1 MKKSDLLA
9 AAGFA
14 VALVLFLILSG
25 AFYTV
30 DQTEQVI
37 ITQFGQPVGNPI
49 TEPGL
54 HFKIPFVQ
62 SVNSLDKRFLEWDGA
77 PVAIPTRDKTYIH
90 VDTFAR
96 WRIEDPKTY
105 FVRLHDER
113 SAQSRLEDIL
123 GSETRNSIA
132 KHDLIEIVRT
142 DKNRQPLHDESLK
155 GGPTGAIGVLP
166 PIEFGRQKIEEEIK
180 TAAAQKLAGF
190 GIAVLDFRI
199 KRVNYNPD
207 VLDRIYQRMISER
220 LQIAQ
225 RFRSEGEGESARIAG
240 QRERDLNEIQSNAYR
255 RVQEIRGEA
264 DAKATEI
271 YARAYTQN
279 PQAAEFYVFLKTLET
294 YHKIFSKDSTLVL
307 STDSDIFTLLKHAAT
322 KTTGSPIPLE
332 TPAKPLQL
340 VEARYRLLKP
350 VLDHLTLGQDG
361 IQYYAYGVI
370 KAQIF
375 QLTRCTER
383 ERYLHLIAFIAHQYY
398 RLHDNQVDVLL
409 TSLQSFH
416 NSALREHK
424 DQCYSATRAA
434 Q

>member
-1 MKKSDLLA
+1 MKISGLLVTVLA
-9 AAGFA
+9 AVF
-14 VALVLFLILSG
+14 VVLLVISLSV
-25 AFYTV
+25 YTV

-37 ITQFGQPVGNPI
+37 ITQFGQPVGDPI

-54 HFKIPFVQ
+54 HFKLPFVQ
-62 SVNSLDKRFLEWDGA
+62 AVNTLEKRFLEWDGA

-142 DKNRQPLHDESLK
+142 DKSRQPLHDETLK
-155 GGPTGAIGVLP
+155 GGPTGTIGLLP
-166 PIEFGRQKIEEEIK
+166 PIEFGRQKIEDEIK
-180 TAAAQKLAGF
+180 TAATQKLAQF

-207 VLDRIYQRMISER
+207 VLARIYQRMISER

-255 RVQEIRGEA
+255 QVQQIRGES
-264 DAKATEI
+264 DAKASEI

-294 YHKIFSKDSTLVL
+294 YHKIFTKESTLVL
-307 STDSDIFTLLKHAAT
+307 STGSDIFGMLNGAT
-322 KTTGSPIPLE
+322 KAKGSPTPNE
-332 TPAKPLQL
+332 TPAKP
-340 VEARYRLLKP
+340 AP
-350 VLDHLTLGQDG
+350 
-361 IQYYAYGVI
+361 
-370 KAQIF
+370 
-375 QLTRCTER
+375 
-383 ERYLHLIAFIAHQYY
+383 
-398 RLHDNQVDVLL
+398 
-409 TSLQSFH
+409 
-416 NSALREHK
+416 
-424 DQCYSATRAA
+424 
-434 Q
+434 

>member
-1 MKKSDLLA
+1 MKKGGLLILILA
-9 AAGFA
+9 AVFVGI
-14 VALVLFLILSG
+14 LVISLSV
-25 AFYTV
+25 YTI

-37 ITQFGQPVGNPI
+37 ITQFGQPVGEPI

-54 HFKIPFVQ
+54 HFKLPFVQ
-62 SVNSLDKRFLEWDGA
+62 TVNTLDKRFLEWDGA

-142 DKNRQPLHDESLK
+142 DKNRQPLRDESLK
-155 GGPTGAIGVLP
+155 GGPTGVIGILP

-180 TAAAQKLAGF
+180 TSAAQKLAEF

-240 QRERDLNEIQSNAYR
+240 QRERDLNEIQSNAYLQ
-255 RVQEIRGEA
+255 VQKIRGES
-264 DAKATEI
+264 DAKASEI
-271 YARAYTQN
+271 YAKAYTQDS
-279 PQAAEFYVFLKTLET
+279 QAAEFYTFLKTLDA
-294 YHKIFSKDSTLVL
+294 YRKIFTKDSTIVL
-307 STDSDIFTLLKHAAT
+307 STDS
-322 KTTGSPIPLE
+322 
-332 TPAKPLQL
+332 QL
-340 VEARYRLLKP
+340 FRLLKSAGARTVASP
-350 VLDHLTLGQDG
+350 VP
-361 IQYYAYGVI
+361 A
-370 KAQIF
+370 
-375 QLTRCTER
+375 
-383 ERYLHLIAFIAHQYY
+383 
-398 RLHDNQVDVLL
+398 
-409 TSLQSFH
+409 
-416 NSALREHK
+416 
-424 DQCYSATRAA
+424 ATPEK

>member
-1 MKKSDLLA
+1 MKKGYLLVA
-9 AAGFA
+9 AAIVLA
-14 VALVLFLILSG
+14 VVLLLILSG

-37 ITQFGQPVGNPI
+37 ITQFGQPVGEPI

-54 HFKIPFVQ
+54 HFKVPFVQ

-123 GSETRNSIA
+123 GSETRNAIA

-142 DKNRQPLHDESLK
+142 DKNRQPLRDETLK
-155 GGPTGAIGVLP
+155 GSPTGTGTIGVLP
-166 PIEFGRQKIEEEIK
+166 PIEFGRRKIEEEIK
-180 TAAAQKLAGF
+180 AAAAQKLAGF

-199 KRVNYNPD
+199 KRVNYNPE

-225 RFRSEGEGESARIAG
+225 RFRSEGDGESARIAG

-255 RVQEIRGEA
+255 QVQQIRGEA

-279 PQAAEFYVFLKTLET
+279 PQAAEFYAFLKTLET
-294 YHKIFSKDSTLVL
+294 YHKIFTKDSTLVL
-307 STDSDIFTLLKHAAT
+307 STDNDIFALLKHAAV
-322 KTTGSPIPLE
+322 K
-332 TPAKPLQL
+332 
-340 VEARYRLLKP
+340 VEASKALESP
-350 VLDHLTLGQDG
+350 GQ
-361 IQYYAYGVI
+361 
-370 KAQIF
+370 
-375 QLTRCTER
+375 
-383 ERYLHLIAFIAHQYY
+383 
-398 RLHDNQVDVLL
+398 
-409 TSLQSFH
+409 
-416 NSALREHK
+416 
-424 DQCYSATRAA
+424 
-434 Q
+434 

>member
-14 VALVLFLILSG
+14 VAFVLFLILSG

-37 ITQFGQPVGNPI
+37 ITQFGQPVGDPI

-264 DAKATEI
+264 DAQATEI

-332 TPAKPLQL
+332 TPAKPS
-340 VEARYRLLKP
+340 P
-350 VLDHLTLGQDG
+350 
-361 IQYYAYGVI
+361 
-370 KAQIF
+370 
-375 QLTRCTER
+375 
-383 ERYLHLIAFIAHQYY
+383 
-398 RLHDNQVDVLL
+398 
-409 TSLQSFH
+409 
-416 NSALREHK
+416 
-424 DQCYSATRAA
+424 
-434 Q
+434 

>member
-1 MKKSDLLA
+1 MKKSYFA
-9 AAGFA
+9 A
-14 VALVLFLILSG
+14 VVVIVVILVVFLVLSG
-25 AFYTV
+25 AFYAI

-37 ITQFGQPVGNPI
+37 ITQFGQPVGDPI
-49 TEPGL
+49 TKPGL

-62 SVNSLDKRFLEWDGA
+62 NVNSLDKRFLEWDGA
-77 PVAIPTRDKTYIH
+77 PVAIPTRDKTYIQ
-90 VDTFAR
+90 VAAFAR

-113 SAQSRLEDIL
+113 SALSRLDDIL

-142 DKNRQPLHDESLK
+142 DKNRQPLRDETLK
-155 GGPTGAIGVLP
+155 GGPTGTGTIGVLP
-166 PIEFGRQKIEEEIK
+166 PIEFGRLKIEEEIK
-180 TAAAQKLAGF
+180 TAATQKLAGF

-255 RVQEIRGEA
+255 QVQLIRGES

-279 PQAAEFYVFLKTLET
+279 PQAAEFYAFLKTLET
-294 YHKIFSKDSTLVL
+294 YHKIFTKDSTLVL
-307 STDSDIFTLLKHAAT
+307 STDSEIFALLKRAAT
-322 KTTGSPIPLE
+322 KVNGSPIPVE
-332 TPAKPLQL
+332 TTGKSSP
-340 VEARYRLLKP
+340 
-350 VLDHLTLGQDG
+350 
-361 IQYYAYGVI
+361 
-370 KAQIF
+370 
-375 QLTRCTER
+375 
-383 ERYLHLIAFIAHQYY
+383 
-398 RLHDNQVDVLL
+398 
-409 TSLQSFH
+409 
-416 NSALREHK
+416 
-424 DQCYSATRAA
+424 
-434 Q
+434 

>member
-1 MKKSDLLA
+1 MKKSYIA
-9 AAGFA
+9 AVVVIV
-14 VALVLFLILSG
+14 VALVVFLVLSG
-25 AFYTV
+25 ALYTI

-37 ITQFGQPVGNPI
+37 ITQFGQPVGDPI

-62 SVNSLDKRFLEWDGA
+62 NVNSLDKRFLEWDGP
-77 PVAIPTRDKTYIH
+77 PVAIPTRDKTYIQ
-90 VDTFAR
+90 VAAFAR

-113 SAQSRLEDIL
+113 SALSRLDDIL

-142 DKNRQPLHDESLK
+142 DKNRQPLRDETLK

-166 PIEFGRQKIEEEIK
+166 PIEFGRQKIEDQIK
-180 TAAAQKLAGF
+180 TAATEKLKGF

-207 VLDRIYQRMISER
+207 VLARIYQRMISER

-255 RVQEIRGEA
+255 QVQLIRGES

-279 PQAAEFYVFLKTLET
+279 PQAAEFYAFLKTLET
-294 YHKIFSKDSTLVL
+294 YHKIFTKDSTLVL
-307 STDSDIFTLLKHAAT
+307 STDSEIFALLKRAAT
-322 KTTGSPIPLE
+322 KVNGSP
-332 TPAKPLQL
+332 
-340 VEARYRLLKP
+340 KP
-350 VLDHLTLGQDG
+350 VET
-361 IQYYAYGVI
+361 
-370 KAQIF
+370 
-375 QLTRCTER
+375 TTM
-383 ERYLHLIAFIAHQYY
+383 
-398 RLHDNQVDVLL
+398 
-409 TSLQSFH
+409 SSP
-416 NSALREHK
+416 
-424 DQCYSATRAA
+424 
-434 Q
+434 

>member
-1 MKKSDLLA
+1 MKKSHLLA
-9 AAGFA
+9 AAVFA
-14 VALVLFLILSG
+14 VALVLLLILSG

-37 ITQFGQPVGNPI
+37 ITQFGQPVGDPI

-90 VDTFAR
+90 VNTFAR
-96 WRIEDPKTY
+96 WRIEDPKLY

-142 DKNRQPLHDESLK
+142 DKNRQPLRDETLK
-155 GGPTGAIGVLP
+155 GGPTGTIGVLP
-166 PIEFGRQKIEEEIK
+166 PIEFGRLKIEEEIK
-180 TAAAQKLAGF
+180 AAAAQKLAEF

-225 RFRSEGEGESARIAG
+225 RFRSEGEGQSARIAG

-279 PQAAEFYVFLKTLET
+279 PQAAEFYAFLKTLET

-307 STDSDIFTLLKHAAT
+307 STDSDIFALLKHAAT
-322 KTTGSPIPLE
+322 KTTGSPIPIE
-332 TPAKPLQL
+332 TPEKPS
-340 VEARYRLLKP
+340 P
-350 VLDHLTLGQDG
+350 
-361 IQYYAYGVI
+361 
-370 KAQIF
+370 
-375 QLTRCTER
+375 
-383 ERYLHLIAFIAHQYY
+383 
-398 RLHDNQVDVLL
+398 
-409 TSLQSFH
+409 
-416 NSALREHK
+416 
-424 DQCYSATRAA
+424 
-434 Q
+434 

>member
-1 MKKSDLLA
+1 MRKSSGLLVLILA
-9 AAGFA
+9 AVFVGI
-14 VALVLFLILSG
+14 LVISLSV
-25 AFYTV
+25 YTV

-37 ITQFGQPVGNPI
+37 ITQFGQPEGEPI

-54 HFKIPFVQ
+54 HFKVPFVQ
-62 SVNSLDKRFLEWDGA
+62 AVNTLDKRFLEWDGA

-142 DKNRQPLHDESLK
+142 DKNRQPIRDESLK

-180 TAAAQKLAGF
+180 TAAAQKLAEF
-190 GIAVLDFRI
+190 GITVLDFRI

-240 QRERDLNEIQSNAYR
+240 QRERDLNEIQSNAYLQ
-255 RVQEIRGEA
+255 VQKIRGES
-264 DAKATEI
+264 DAKASEI
-271 YARAYTQN
+271 YATAYTQDS
-279 PQAAEFYVFLKTLET
+279 QAAEFYTFLKTLDA
-294 YHKIFSKDSTLVL
+294 YRKIFTKDSTLIL
-307 STDSDIFTLLKHAAT
+307 STDSQLFQLLKRAGAKTIAA
-322 KTTGSPIPLE
+322 PVPMA
-332 TPAKPLQL
+332 TPATPEKQ
-340 VEARYRLLKP
+340 
-350 VLDHLTLGQDG
+350 
-361 IQYYAYGVI
+361 
-370 KAQIF
+370 
-375 QLTRCTER
+375 
-383 ERYLHLIAFIAHQYY
+383 
-398 RLHDNQVDVLL
+398 
-409 TSLQSFH
+409 
-416 NSALREHK
+416 
-424 DQCYSATRAA
+424 
-434 Q
+434 

>member
-1 MKKSDLLA
+1 MKKSHLLA
-9 AAGFA
+9 AAVFA

-30 DQTEQVI
+30 DQTEQVV
-37 ITQFGQPVGNPI
+37 ITQFGQPVGDPI

-90 VDTFAR
+90 VNTFAR
-96 WRIEDPKTY
+96 WRIEDPKLY

-113 SAQSRLEDIL
+113 SAQSRIEDIL

-142 DKNRQPLHDESLK
+142 DKNRQPLRDETLK
-155 GGPTGAIGVLP
+155 GGPTGTIGVLP
-166 PIEFGRQKIEEEIK
+166 PIEFGRLKIEEEIK
-180 TAAAQKLAGF
+180 AASRQKLAEF

-225 RFRSEGEGESARIAG
+225 RFRSEGEGQSARIAG

-279 PQAAEFYVFLKTLET
+279 PQAAEFYAFLKTLET

-307 STDSDIFTLLKHAAT
+307 STGSDIFALLKHAAT
-322 KTTGSPIPLE
+322 KTTGSPIPIE
-332 TPAKPLQL
+332 TPEKLSP
-340 VEARYRLLKP
+340 
-350 VLDHLTLGQDG
+350 
-361 IQYYAYGVI
+361 
-370 KAQIF
+370 
-375 QLTRCTER
+375 
-383 ERYLHLIAFIAHQYY
+383 
-398 RLHDNQVDVLL
+398 
-409 TSLQSFH
+409 
-416 NSALREHK
+416 
-424 DQCYSATRAA
+424 
-434 Q
+434 

>member
-1 MKKSDLLA
+1 MRRNGLLVLVLA
-9 AAGFA
+9 AVFVGI
-14 VALVLFLILSG
+14 LVISLSV
-25 AFYTV
+25 YTV

-37 ITQFGQPVGNPI
+37 ITQFGQPVGEPI

-54 HFKIPFVQ
+54 HFKLPFVQ
-62 SVNSLDKRFLEWDGA
+62 TVNTLDKRFLEWDGA

-132 KHDLIEIVRT
+132 KHDLIEMERT
-142 DKNRQPLHDESLK
+142 YKHRPPARAETLK
-155 GGPTGAIGVLP
+155 GGPTGMIGVLP

-180 TAAAQKLAGF
+180 AAATKKLAGF

-225 RFRSEGEGESARIAG
+225 RFRSEGDGESARIAG
-240 QRERDLNEIQSNAYR
+240 QRDRDLNEIQSNAYR
-255 RVQEIRGEA
+255 QVQEIRGEA

-307 STDSDIFTLLKHAAT
+307 STDSDIFALLKHAAT
-322 KTTGSPIPLE
+322 KTMGSPVPLE
-332 TPAKPLQL
+332 IPAKP
-340 VEARYRLLKP
+340 
-350 VLDHLTLGQDG
+350 
-361 IQYYAYGVI
+361 
-370 KAQIF
+370 
-375 QLTRCTER
+375 
-383 ERYLHLIAFIAHQYY
+383 
-398 RLHDNQVDVLL
+398 
-409 TSLQSFH
+409 
-416 NSALREHK
+416 
-424 DQCYSATRAA
+424 
-434 Q
+434 

>member
-1 MKKSDLLA
+1 MKKRDLLA
-9 AAGFA
+9 AAVFA

-37 ITQFGQPVGNPI
+37 ITQFGEPVGNPI

-62 SVNSLDKRFLEWDGA
+62 RVNSLDKRFLEWDGA

-307 STDSDIFTLLKHAAT
+307 STDSDIFTLLKRAAT

-332 TPAKPLQL
+332 TPAKPS
-340 VEARYRLLKP
+340 P
-350 VLDHLTLGQDG
+350 
-361 IQYYAYGVI
+361 
-370 KAQIF
+370 
-375 QLTRCTER
+375 
-383 ERYLHLIAFIAHQYY
+383 
-398 RLHDNQVDVLL
+398 
-409 TSLQSFH
+409 
-416 NSALREHK
+416 
-424 DQCYSATRAA
+424 
-434 Q
+434 